1 MMIDSDN
8 ERSLDAVESLPDE
21 EGTIRLTWRD
31 RLVEF
36 GLDMGVAMAC
46 MFLAA
51 LVFAG
56 ILIATIN
63 VAEESAPGLFERG
76 SIAVVGLVI
85 VSAAVGNACGYL
97 CFPYLTRF
105 IFRGFELQDDR
116 LDRSVR
122 KLLAVTGMD
131 ITAET
136 LYAMKGRT
144 ANAMVSGLFRKG
156 RYIFFTDKLLE
167 KMKEDEILA
176 IFAHEVAH
184 IRHRHLFKM
193 LLSGILWICVI
204 QIIGYLMDFSAYFDA
219 LDESHKTWASGLIGG
234 VNVWLVMV
242 CVMFPLSRR
251 NEYEADATAAGWV
264 GVECYSRALYRL
276 HQLNDR
282 MKTPRKFARIFLT
295 HPTLQNRLDR
305 VAQLNSK

>member
-1 MMIDSDN
+1 MIDPNN

-31 RLVEF
+31 KLVEF
-36 GLDMGVAMAC
+36 GLDMGLSMAC

-56 ILIATIN
+56 ILIATID
-63 VAEESAPGLFERG
+63 VVETSVPGLFESG
-76 SIAVVGLVI
+76 SIAVVVLII
-85 VSAAVGNACGYL
+85 VSAAVGNACAYL
-97 CFPYLTRF
+97 CFPYLTRL
-105 IFRGFELQDDR
+105 IFRGCELKDDR
-116 LDRSVR
+116 LDRSVG
-122 KLLAVTGMD
+122 KLLAVTGMN

-136 LYAMKGRT
+136 LYTMKGRT
-144 ANAMVSGLFRKG
+144 ANAMVSGLFRKA

-167 KMKEDEILA
+167 KMKEEEILA
-176 IFAHEVAH
+176 VFAHEVAH

-204 QIIGYLMDFSAYFDA
+204 QIVWYLMDFSAYYDA
-219 LDESHKTWASGLIGG
+219 LDESHKMWASGLIGG

-242 CVMFPLSRR
+242 CVMLPLSRR
-251 NEYEADATAAGWV
+251 NEYEADTTAAGWV

-282 MKTPRKFARIFLT
+282 MKAPRKLARIFLT
-295 HPTLQNRLDR
+295 HPTLQDRLDR

>member
-1 MMIDSDN
+1 MMIDPES
-8 ERSLDAVESLPDE
+8 ERNLDAAESLPVE
-21 EGTIRLTWRD
+21 EVAIRLTWREK
-31 RLVEF
+31 LIEF
-36 GLDMGVAMAC
+36 GLDMGVATAC

-56 ILIATIN
+56 ILLATLDL
-63 VAEESAPGLFERG
+63 VEASAPGLFERG
-76 SIAVVGLVI
+76 SIAVVVLIV
-85 VSAAVGNACGYL
+85 VSAAVGNACAYL
-97 CFPYLTRF
+97 CFPYLTRL
-105 IFRGFELQDDR
+105 IFRGYELNDDR

-122 KLLAVTGMD
+122 KLLEVTGMD

-136 LYAMKGRT
+136 LFAMKGRM
-144 ANAMVSGLFRKG
+144 ANAMVSGLFRKA
-156 RYIFFTDKLLE
+156 RYVFFTDKLLE
-167 KMKEDEILA
+167 KMKEEEILA

-193 LLSGILWICVI
+193 LSAGILWICVT
-204 QIIGYLMDFSAYFDA
+204 QVFWYLTDFNTSFDL
-219 LDESHKTWASGLIGG
+219 LDESLKVWASGLIAG

-242 CVMFPLSRR
+242 CVMLPLSRR
-251 NEYEADATAAGWV
+251 NEYEADTTAAEWV

-282 MKTPRKFARIFLT
+282 MKAPRKFARLFMS
-295 HPTLQNRLDR
+295 HPPLQDRIDR

>member
-1 MMIDSDN
+1 MIDPNN
-8 ERSLDAVESLPDE
+8 ERSLDAVERLPDE

-51 LVFAG
+51 FVFAG
-56 ILIATIN
+56 VLLTAIDL
-63 VAEESAPGLFERG
+63 AEASAPGLFESG
-76 SIAVVGLVI
+76 SIAVVVLIV
-85 VSAAVGNACGYL
+85 VSAAVGNACAYL
-97 CFPYLTRF
+97 CFPYLTRL
-105 IFRGFELQDDR
+105 IFRGYELNDDR
-116 LDRSVR
+116 MYRSVR

-136 LYAMKGRT
+136 LYTMKGRT
-144 ANAMVSGLFRKG
+144 ANAMVCGLFRKA

-204 QIIGYLMDFSAYFDA
+204 QTIWYLMDFNAYYDA
-219 LDESHKTWASGLIGG
+219 LDESLKVWAPGLIGG
-234 VNVWLVMV
+234 VNVWLAMV
-242 CVMFPLSRR
+242 CVMLPLSRR

-282 MKTPRKFARIFLT
+282 MKAPRKFARVFLT
-295 HPTLQNRLDR
+295 HPTMQNRLDR

>member
-1 MMIDSDN
+1 MIDSDN

-21 EGTIRLTWRD
+21 EETIRLTWRD
-31 RLVEF
+31 KLVEF

-51 LVFAG
+51 FVFAG
-56 ILIATIN
+56 ILLATID
-63 VAEESAPGLFERG
+63 VVEASVPDLFESG
-76 SIAVVGLVI
+76 SLALVALVI
-85 VSAAVGNACGYL
+85 VAAAVGNACAYL
-97 CFPYLTRF
+97 CFPYLIRL
-105 IFRGFELQDDR
+105 IFRGFELHDDR

-136 LYAMKGRT
+136 VYAMKGRT
-144 ANAMVSGLFRKG
+144 ANAMVSGLFRKA
-156 RYIFFTDKLLE
+156 RYIFFTDMLLE
-167 KMKEDEILA
+167 KMDEEEILA

-193 LLSGILWICVI
+193 LMAGLLWICVI
-204 QIIGYLMDFSAYFDA
+204 QAFWYLTDFNAYYDA
-219 LDESHKTWASGLIGG
+219 LDESHKVWASGVTGG
-234 VNVWLVMV
+234 VNVWLVMI
-242 CVMFPLSRR
+242 CIMLPLSRR

-282 MKTPRKFARIFLT
+282 MKTPRKLARIFLT

>member
-1 MMIDSDN
+1 MIDSDN
-8 ERSLDAVESLPDE
+8 ERSLDAVESLTDE
-21 EGTIRLTWRD
+21 EGTIKLTWRD
-31 RLVEF
+31 KLVEF
-36 GLDMGVAMAC
+36 GLDMAVAMAC
-46 MFLAA
+46 MVLAA
-51 LVFAG
+51 FVFAG
-56 ILIATIN
+56 ILLATID
-63 VAEESAPGLFERG
+63 VVEASATGLFESG
-76 SIAVVGLVI
+76 SVALVALVI
-85 VSAAVGNACGYL
+85 LATAVGNTCAYL

-105 IFRGFELQDDR
+105 IFRGYELNDDR

-122 KLLAVTGMD
+122 KLLVVTGMD

-136 LYAMKGRT
+136 IYAMKGRT
-144 ANAMVSGLFRKG
+144 ANAMVSGLFRKA
-156 RYIFFTDKLLE
+156 RYIFFTDKMLE
-167 KMKEDEILA
+167 KMKEEEILA
-176 IFAHEVAH
+176 VFAHEVAH

-204 QIIGYLMDFSAYFDA
+204 QIVWYLMDFNAYYDA
-219 LDESHKTWASGLIGG
+219 LDESHKMWASGLIGG

-242 CVMFPLSRR
+242 CVMLPLSRR

-282 MKTPRKFARIFLT
+282 MKAPRKLARIFLT
-295 HPTLQNRLDR
+295 HPTLQDRLDR

>member
-1 MMIDSDN
+1 MIDPNN
-8 ERSLDAVESLPDE
+8 ERNLDAVESLPVE

-31 RLVEF
+31 KLVEF

-46 MFLAA
+46 MVLAA
-51 LVFAG
+51 FVFAG
-56 ILIATIN
+56 ILLAAIDVVEA
-63 VAEESAPGLFERG
+63 SAPGLFESG
-76 SIAVVGLVI
+76 SIALVALI
-85 VSAAVGNACGYL
+85 VVSAAVGNTCAYL
-97 CFPYLTRF
+97 CFPYLTRL
-105 IFRGFELQDDR
+105 IFRGNELKDDR

-122 KLLAVTGMD
+122 KLLTVTGMD

-144 ANAMVSGLFRKG
+144 ANAMVSGLFRKA
-156 RYIFFTDKLLE
+156 RYIFFTEKLLE
-167 KMKEDEILA
+167 KMNEDEILA

-184 IRHRHLFKM
+184 IRHRHLSKM
-193 LLSGILWICVI
+193 LLAGILWICMI
-204 QIIGYLMDFSAYFDA
+204 QVLWNLSDFSAHFDA
-219 LDESHKTWASGLIGG
+219 LDESLKVWASGLIGG

-242 CVMFPLSRR
+242 FVMLPLSRR

-282 MKTPRKFARIFLT
+282 MKAPRKLARVFLT

>member
-1 MMIDSDN
+1 MIDPNN
-8 ERSLDAVESLPDE
+8 ERSLDAVESLSDNDE
-21 EGTIRLTWRD
+21 SIRLTWRD
-31 RLVEF
+31 KLVEF
-36 GLDMGVAMAC
+36 GLDMGVSMAC
-46 MFLAA
+46 MVLAA

-56 ILIATIN
+56 IVIATID
-63 VAEESAPGLFERG
+63 VVEASAPGLFESG
-76 SIAVVGLVI
+76 SIAIVALVI
-85 VSAAVGNACGYL
+85 VAAAVGNACAYL
-97 CFPYLTRF
+97 CFPYLTRL
-105 IFRGFELQDDR
+105 IFRGYELNDDR
-116 LDRSVR
+116 MYRSVR
-122 KLLAVTGMD
+122 KLLAATGMD

-136 LYAMKGRT
+136 LFTMKGRT
-144 ANAMVSGLFRKG
+144 ANAMVSGLFRKA

-184 IRHRHLFKM
+184 IRHRHFIKM

-204 QIIGYLMDFSAYFDA
+204 QIIWYLIDFNAYYDA
-219 LDESHKTWASGLIGG
+219 LDESLKVWASGLIGG

-242 CVMFPLSRR
+242 CVMLPLSRR

-282 MKTPRKFARIFLT
+282 MKAPRKFARVFLT
-295 HPTLQNRLDR
+295 HPTLQDRLDR